1 MRRRHHNQYWGP
13 FGRNFP
19 EDAVAVEALDAA
31 IRGGAGTWGLFARHE
46 NGRALDDVMVRAY
59 YAEWRRYMGRPAHQ
73 PATAKECTS
82 LR

>member
-59 YAEWRRYMGRPAHQ
+59 YAEWARYMGRPAHR
-73 PATAKECTS
+73 PVAVDA
-82 LR
+82 